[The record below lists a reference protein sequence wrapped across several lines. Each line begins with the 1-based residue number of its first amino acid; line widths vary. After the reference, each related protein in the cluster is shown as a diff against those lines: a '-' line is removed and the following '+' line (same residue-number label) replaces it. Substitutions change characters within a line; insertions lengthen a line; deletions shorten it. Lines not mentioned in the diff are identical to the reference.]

1 MSRWDMMMTDRDPAA
16 LAADRGRQ
24 PWIRQ
29 GSEDADRDRKCWM
42 KIRNGLRQ
50 MLQGVEE
57 LKGLPR
63 SFETKKEQG
72 RRVDTPG

>member
-1 MSRWDMMMTDRDPAA
+1 MTDRESPIGQIVGPRV
-16 LAADRGRQ
+16 LV
-24 PWIRQ
+24 
-29 GSEDADRDRKCWM
+29 RDYDDKEHACWM